1 MRIEPLALTFL
12 LINCQGRPKALLAG
26 ERSSPAD
33 SGFGVRECGLL
44 PRNSVEKIMGGFIFE
59 LLGSD
64 TRNSP
69 ARGAGGPE
77 RWVSR
82 DL

>member
-1 MRIEPLALTFL
+1 V
-12 LINCQGRPKALLAG
+12 
-26 ERSSPAD
+26 SS
-33 SGFGVRECGLL
+33 EWELL
-44 PRNSVEKIMGGFIFE
+44 PRLSVEEIMGGFIFE